1 MREESTDDPLPA
13 ALPVLL
19 TSKEVAAALQVS
31 CATLSRWRQTGHGP
45 RVVWLTPYAPRYR
58 PEDVTAWLARS
69 AA

>member
-1 MREESTDDPLPA
+1 MNEKPSGAPVRPVLPT
-13 ALPVLL
+13 LL

-31 CATLSRWRQTGHGP
+31 SATLSRWRQTGHGP

-58 PEDVTAWLARS
+58 PEDVEAWLSRS